1 MDKIILDALCQIQD
15 QSDLTEI
22 RPVSGGDINQA
33 FQVKTAKRQYFVK
46 MNRPVSETFFQK
58 EASGLTAIARTHT
71 LSVPQIFGTY
81 YDPETRTACLVLEW
95 IQGNK
100 TANTI
105 PQLGQG
111 LARLHQRKGKAFGFE
126 EDNFIGS
133 LPQPNP
139 WTPDWIA
146 FYKDQRLRGQYE
158 LGINRQTILGKRRKK
173 LEKLMDRLDQW
184 LPLNAEPSLI
194 HGDLWGGNWITGK
207 DGRPYLI
214 DPAPNY
220 AHNELEIAF
229 TELFGG
235 FPSSFYDYYQE
246 IQPLDKNYPER
257 RPLYQLY
264 YLLVHLNL
272 FGESYGSS
280 VDRVLNTYV

>member
-1 MDKIILDALCQIQD
+1 MKKIILEALRQIQD
-15 QSDLTEI
+15 HSSLIEA

-33 FQVKTAKRQYFVK
+33 YIVKTAKRKYFAK

-58 EASGLTAIARTHT
+58 EASGLTAIAQTGT
-71 LSVPQIFGTY
+71 LSVPQIYGTC
-81 YDPETRTACLVLEW
+81 YDPESRTALLVLEW

-100 TANTI
+100 TADTI
-105 PQLGQG
+105 AQLGQG
-111 LARLHQRKGKAFGFE
+111 LARLHQMKGRAFGFK

-133 LPQPNP
+133 LPQSNS
-139 WTPDWIA
+139 WTSDWIS
-146 FYKDQRLRGQYE
+146 FYRNQRLKVQLE
-158 LGINRQTILGKRRKK
+158 LGINRQTIYGRRRKK

-184 LPLNAEPSLI
+184 LPSNAEPSLI
-194 HGDLWGGNWITGK
+194 HGDLWGGNWLIGK
-207 DGRPYLI
+207 GGRPYLI
-214 DPAPNY
+214 DPAANY
-220 AHNELEIAF
+220 AHNELEISF

-235 FPSSFYDYYQE
+235 FPSSFYDFYHE

-257 RPLYQLY
+257 KPLYQLY

-280 VDRVLNTYV
+280 VDHVLNTYV